1 MINFW
6 SGFRSEDKKEI
17 IAEYMLKR
25 ILHLRSKKRMTKIY
39 DYNFVDKL
47 EIDKILAICPKISS
61 YLIIKSLEDTNLRDF
76 VENITQYLY
85 LVIQSSNILFIWAI
99 QLTGSLKSFLK
110 RNIMHQE
117 QKVYRDLLMI
127 LNFILSIKKRTA
139 SEF

>member
-1 MINFW
+1 
-6 SGFRSEDKKEI
+6 
-17 IAEYMLKR
+17 
-25 ILHLRSKKRMTKIY
+25 MTKIY

-61 YLIIKSLEDTNLRDF
+61 NLIIKSLEDTNLRDF

-85 LVIQSSNILFIWAI
+85 LVIQSSNILFIGAI

-139 SEF
+139 SKF